1 MSFLERSILNT
12 QVAPHDFS
20 PPLIRLQ
27 DSQPSPLGRRVL
39 QVLFAL
45 LVALVLW
52 SAIGRLDIV
61 AVAEGKLVPQS
72 FLKIVQ
78 PAESGIVREILVR
91 EGQSVAEG
99 QVLMRMDALISEA
112 DRRTLEAD
120 FYRKTLTLARIDAE
134 LGQAGFKA
142 GAEAPA
148 GPSTE
153 LWTGLAREVEAQY
166 RANRTA
172 LEAALAEERAKMEK
186 ARREMA
192 VAQQVRIRLAETLPH
207 YRAQDAAFEKLSKD
221 GFAGPLMA
229 SDKKRERIEK
239 EQELATQEHVIASAQ
254 ASIAQSEK
262 RLAQIAADHR
272 RQLYAERNEMQG
284 QVDKLVQERAK
295 QAHRQGLLEL
305 KASQAGVVKDIAT
318 HTAGTVVQPG
328 TVLLTLVPQDDILRA
343 EVWVSNQDIGFVR
356 QGQPVK
362 LKLAAFPFQKY
373 GMVEGMVEH
382 VSADAADANTQGQ
395 QNGAGEKNAR
405 AAAPLAYR
413 ALVAL
418 KAMRIEQDN
427 ERLPLTAGMQAS
439 AEILLGTRSV
449 LEYLL
454 SPVQKAW
461 HEAGRER

>member
-1 MSFLERSILNT
+1 MKPGFLDRL
-12 QVAPHDFS
+12 APADADPRDFS

-27 DSQPSPLGRRVL
+27 ESPPSPLGRRVL
-39 QVLFAL
+39 LALFGL
-45 LVALVLW
+45 LVALLLW
-52 SAIGRLDIV
+52 SVIGRLDIV

-91 EGQSVAEG
+91 EGQAVAEG

-134 LGQAGFKA
+134 LGQAEFRA
-142 GAEAPA
+142 GAAAPA
-148 GPSTE
+148 G
-153 LWTGLAREVEAQY
+153 LVREVEAQY
-166 RANRTA
+166 RANRAA

-192 VAQQVRIRLAETLPH
+192 VAQQVRTRLAETLPH

-229 SDKKRERIEK
+229 SDKRRERIEK
-239 EQELATQEHVIASAQ
+239 EQELATQEHVIESAR

-272 RQLYAERNEMQG
+272 RQLFAERNEIQG

-328 TVLLTLVPQDDILRA
+328 TVLLTLVPQDDVLRA

-373 GMVEGMVEH
+373 GMVEGTVEH

-395 QNGAGEKNAR
+395 QNGGAERGEKTGSR
-405 AAAPLAYR
+405 SAAPLAYR

-418 KAMRIEQDN
+418 KAMRIEQDG
-427 ERLPLTAGMQAS
+427 ERLPLTAGMQAT